1 MAGPACPV
9 CGDAAVIEYD
19 SAAGNAVCTTCGYV
33 VDENTIVAE
42 ITFGESAIGAAVL
55 QGSSLGAT
63 DLRARIGGPRGRPQQ
78 SAESRAETLAKGMR
92 KLSALAHALRLGDS
106 IAESAHRFFTLAV
119 SNGFVMGRRSPYVL
133 ASCTYVACRMAKL
146 PTMLIDISDLLQV
159 NVFIVGATYLK
170 LVKELCLQNIPLV
183 DPSLYISRFASLL
196 EFGDDTHKVAYD
208 AARLVKRFDTDW
220 MTAGRRPAGIAGASL
235 LIAARM
241 NGFRRSI
248 LEIVQVVKMADVTIK
263 KRLEEFRATASGK
276 MTIEEFR
283 TIWLE
288 ETDNPPA
295 LKKNRRKERKNK
307 AAVAAAADDD
317 EDNDEQPSELDPS
330 NPSPPIVSTSTNHS
344 PEESAPPVTTP
355 VNTLKRKTPDDE
367 IPEKEAR
374 GGSIADSDT
383 EIEVHEFKENDQA
396 PNSEPHEWY
405 EDQIEHVISQ
415 EVESH
420 LISGTASVLQTELD
434 EKERRQKEAAQR
446 LEDACLDD
454 LDDAE
459 LDQFILSEKEV
470 EMKTRVWM
478 ELNREYLEKVAL
490 KKEREANG
498 ELKVAKKYNK
508 TKSKPRDSENPAGL
522 TVEESVKNMINSK
535 KKLSSKINYAIA
547 DSLFGQSGKS
557 SPSSQ
562 PNMKT
567 KKLKLASKNVP
578 SSSAPSSLLNSSKAS
593 AAQQDDEEE
602 DDDDDQMDEEEEIIH
617 DAEFAMMKRDTMM
630 GEDDDFEGWGEEV

>member
-19 SAAGNAVCTTCGYV
+19 SSAGNVVCTTCGYV

-42 ITFGESAIGAAVL
+42 VTFGESSNGAAVL

-63 DLRARIGGPRGRPQQ
+63 DLRARIEGPRGRPQQ

-92 KLSALAHALRLGDS
+92 KLTALAHALRLGDS

-133 ASCTYVACRMAKL
+133 ASCIYVACRMAKL

-196 EFGDDTHKVAYD
+196 EFGEDTHKVAYD

-241 NGFRRSI
+241 NGFRRSV

-263 KRLEEFRATASGK
+263 KRLEEFRVTASGK

-288 ETDNPPA
+288 ETENPPA
-295 LKKNRRKERKNK
+295 LKKNRRKERKE
-307 AAVAAAADDD
+307 AMADD
-317 EDNDEQPSELDPS
+317 EDDDQAFHSNEPPHTASPAPSHPTPQKQGS
-330 NPSPPIVSTSTNHS
+330 SQ
-344 PEESAPPVTTP
+344 PVTTQ
-355 VNTLKRKTPDDE
+355 VNPLKRKSPDQE
-367 IPEKEAR
+367 NPAKEAW
-374 GGSIADSDT
+374 GGSIADSEM
-383 EIEVHEFKENDQA
+383 EIEIHEFKEND
-396 PNSEPHEWY
+396 PNGSNEWY
-405 EDQIEHVISQ
+405 DDQIEQVIAQ

-420 LISGTASVLQTELD
+420 LISGTGSVLQTELD
-434 EKERRQKEAAQR
+434 ERERRQMEAAQK
-446 LEDACLDD
+446 LEDARLDD
-454 LDDAE
+454 LDDEE
-459 LDQFILSEKEV
+459 LDQFILNDKEV

-478 ELNREYLEKVAL
+478 ELNREYLEKVAQ

-508 TKSKPRDSENPAGL
+508 IKSKPRDSDNPGGS
-522 TVEESVKNMINSK
+522 TVEESVKNMMSSK

-547 DSLFGQSGKS
+547 DSLFGKS
-557 SPSSQ
+557 NTASATSQ
-562 PNMKT
+562 ASTKTTKMKPANKRSEST
-567 KKLKLASKNVP
+567 PAHHHGPV
-578 SSSAPSSLLNSSKAS
+578 LNSKKTPAH
-593 AAQQDDEEE
+593 QQHNDNDDDD
-602 DDDDDQMDEEEEIIH
+602 DDDDDQVEEEEEIVH
-617 DAEFAMMKRDTMM
+617 DAEFAMLKRDNFSMR
-630 GEDDDFEGWGEEV
+630 EDDEFEGWGEEA